1 MLRTKF
7 LSYQNILLKN
17 KFHLSE
23 LTLKFRISYR
33 MFKFFDTI
41 FITLLIYCNASSANE
56 VEAESEG
63 RFWGAYTK
71 TTCTSCSEIIAKLDE
86 IIRQNAN
93 LDTFTT
99 NIIALLNL
107 QNVDIADVIVTLNL
121 VQQTVDAS
129 TTDLENSVTEMITI
143 MNTIPIDVTNDQ
155 DTTNDNDNVAIQDS
169 GTDNDNYVD
178 NDQSQDND
186 EFDGDDYYIYIG

>member
-1 MLRTKF
+1 
-7 LSYQNILLKN
+7 
-17 KFHLSE
+17 
-23 LTLKFRISYR
+23 
-33 MFKFFDTI
+33 MFKFFDNI
-41 FITLLIYCNASSANE
+41 FITLLIYNTVSANE
-56 VEAESEG
+56 VETKSEG
-63 RFWGAYTK
+63 RILGLYTK

-99 NIIALLNL
+99 NIISLLNL

-129 TTDLENSVTEMITI
+129 TTDLSNSVTEMITI

-169 GTDNDNYVD
+169 DTDNDNFVD

-186 EFDGDDYYIYIG
+186 EFDNDDYYIYIG